1 MNPELKVVI
10 YEQRKLFKK
19 LLDLL
24 DEQHEFIINKEV
36 TKMDKIA
43 KDLENISRDIAK
55 LEIQRRNI
63 ISEGVSMSSLVVSCD
78 DDKIK
83 EAYEEIKS
91 NIKMIEL
98 QKEANQTLLKQR
110 LFFTKKMMN
119 VIKPNQGIG
128 TYNAYG
134 QVGK

>member
-1 MNPELKVVI
+1 MNPELKVII
-10 YEQRKLFKK
+10 YEERKLFNK

-24 DEQHEFIINKEV
+24 DEQHDYIVNKEV

-43 KDLENISRDIAK
+43 KDLENLAREIAK
-55 LEIQRRNI
+55 IEIQRREI
-63 ISEGVSMSSLVVSCD
+63 TSSDVSMSSLIENCED
-78 DDKIK
+78 EKIK
-83 EAYEEIKS
+83 EAYNEITS

-98 QKEANQTLLKQR
+98 QKETNQTLLKQR

-128 TYNAYG
+128 TYNAHG

>member
-1 MNPELKVVI
+1 MNPELKVII
-10 YEQRKLFKK
+10 YEQKKLFKE
-19 LLDLL
+19 LLNML
-24 DEQHEFIINKEV
+24 DEQYEFIINKEV

-43 KDLENISRDIAK
+43 KKLENISRDIAK
-55 LEIQRRNI
+55 IEIQRRNI
-63 ISEGVSMSSLVVSCD
+63 IGAETKMSSLIDNCD
-78 DDKIK
+78 DVKIK
-83 EAYEEIKS
+83 ESYEEIKTS
-91 NIKMIEL
+91 IKMIEI

-119 VIKPNQGIG
+119 VIKPNQGMG

>member
-1 MNPELKVVI
+1 MNPELKIII
-10 YEQRKLFKK
+10 YEQKKLFKE
-19 LLDLL
+19 LLNML
-24 DEQHEFIINKEV
+24 DEQYEFIINKEV

-43 KDLENISRDIAK
+43 KKLENISRDIAK
-55 LEIQRRNI
+55 IEIQRRNI
-63 ISEGVSMSSLVVSCD
+63 IGAETKMSSLIDNCD
-78 DDKIK
+78 DVKIK
-83 EAYEEIKS
+83 ESYEEIKTS
-91 NIKMIEL
+91 IKMIEI

-119 VIKPNQGIG
+119 VIKPNQGMG